1 MKGTSEEGTGQ
12 DMDGERE
19 ELSGVGIER
28 RREGATEQGREGYFK
43 ECILLRRALTSMYH
57 KPSHNAALAIETL
70 VLQMKNSEQV

>member
-28 RREGATEQGREGYFK
+28 RRDGATEQGREGYFK
-43 ECILLRRALTSMYH
+43 ECILRRALTSMYITNH
-57 KPSHNAALAIETL
+57 RTTRLAIETL
-70 VLQMKNSEQV
+70 VYK